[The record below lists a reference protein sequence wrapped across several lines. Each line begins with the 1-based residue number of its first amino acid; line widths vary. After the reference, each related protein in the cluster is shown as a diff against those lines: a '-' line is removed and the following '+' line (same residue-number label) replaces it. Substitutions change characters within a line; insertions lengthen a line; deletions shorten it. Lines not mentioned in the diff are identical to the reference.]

1 MVEKAL
7 EVGGAGGFI
16 SSFAEADSQDTLGS
30 WGKDG
35 APVSAQVLCVPLSVL
50 LKQTRAGEH

>member
-7 EVGGAGGFI
+7 EVGGGVI
-16 SSFAEADSQDTLGS
+16 SSFAEADSQDTFGS

-35 APVSAQVLCVPLSVL
+35 APVSAEVLCVPLSVL